1 MAQDPFRNNRRSA
14 IRLAGLVAAVLA
26 ALFYRC
32 TQPGGQPSAPAP
44 ASKHAP
50 GAKATRSRPQQAG
63 RFDFYLLDI
72 THEAAW
78 CEDGNERRGQCRQ
91 VDRTLANKR
100 PLVLHGLWP
109 ENLRPG
115 AYPTECGS
123 AALVLSNDLRQRL
136 DRVMPGT
143 MEGLDKHEWRKH
155 GTCTGLDAETYYT
168 EAVRWTE
175 RLGRALNGPVR
186 AAAGGRTSAATL
198 RAGIAASDPA
208 LADSVVFM
216 CKNLASVNPQH
227 RRRPYLVS
235 VRVCIDND
243 GAGGR
248 PETLLRCESVGRRDQ
263 GCGQSFFVD
272 DIEE

>member
-1 MAQDPFRNNRRSA
+1 
-14 IRLAGLVAAVLA
+14 VVAVLA
-26 ALFYRC
+26 ALLYRC
-32 TQPGGQPSAPAP
+32 TQPGGQPSAPPAAKPAP
-44 ASKHAP
+44 TAQS
-50 GAKATRSRPQQAG
+50 TRSPPRQAG
-63 RFDFYLLDI
+63 SFDFYLLDV

-91 VDRTLANKR
+91 LDRSLANKR

-109 ENLRPG
+109 ENVRPG
-115 AYPTECGS
+115 AYPSECGS
-123 AALVLSNDLRQRL
+123 AAPVLSGDLRQRL

-143 MEGLDKHEWRKH
+143 MEHLNEHEWRKH
-155 GTCTGLDAETYYT
+155 GSCTGLDAETYFS
-168 EAVRWTE
+168 EAIRWTE
-175 RLGRALNGPVR
+175 RLAKALNGPVR
-186 AAAGGRTSAATL
+186 AAAGDRTSAATL
-198 RAGIAASDPA
+198 RAGIAVSDPA

-243 GAGGR
+243 GADGR